1 MTAKKSQ
8 RKRPGLLSH
17 GRPPVA
23 GKPGASL
30 SAKATRTLIRTHHRL
45 QKARAQA
52 LADGKQQLVLE
63 LDQQIA
69 ANGGIESYQ
78 LASKKGQ
85 SKDRGGDSSKLL
97 VEWIQPVLRQLKGE
111 AGRLRLLEV
120 GALSTKN
127 ACSMVKVLDVTRIDL
142 NSQEEG
148 ILQQDFM
155 ERPLPKSDAE
165 RFHIISLSLVLNYVP
180 DPATR
185 GEMLLRTTKFLTQ
198 PTHLPQL
205 EKGGILPSLFLVLP
219 APCVLN
225 SRYFTEERLGAI
237 MTSIGYS
244 MSERKVTNKLV
255 YYLWNYDGTRKLEK
269 LNFRKELLNDG
280 RTRNNFTVTLN
291 RFKD

>member
-17 GRPPVA
+17 GRPPVV
-23 GKPGASL
+23 GKPAASL
-30 SAKATRTLIRTHHRL
+30 SAKATRTLIRTHHQL

-52 LADGKQQLVLE
+52 LAEGKEQLVLE
-63 LDQQIA
+63 LDQKIA

-97 VEWIQPVLRQLKGE
+97 IEWMQPVLRQLKGE
-111 AGRLRLLEV
+111 GGRLRLLEV

-127 ACSMVKVLDVTRIDL
+127 ACSMAKSLDVFRIDL

-148 ILQQDFM
+148 ILEQDFM

-165 RFHIISLSLVLNYVP
+165 KFHIISLSLVLNYVP
-180 DPATR
+180 DAATR
-185 GEMLLRTTKFLTQ
+185 GEMLRRTTKFLTQ
-198 PTHLPQL
+198 PNHLPQL
-205 EKGGILPSLFLVLP
+205 EEGKILPCLFLVLP
-219 APCVLN
+219 APCVSN

-244 MSERKVTNKLV
+244 MTERKVTNKLV
-255 YYLWNYDGTRKLEK
+255 YYLWTYHSMKKLGK

-280 RTRNNFTVTLN
+280 RTRNNFTVTLSN
-291 RFKD
+291 

>member
-1 MTAKKSQ
+1 MTAKKLQ
-8 RKRPGLLSH
+8 RKRPGSLSH
-17 GRPPVA
+17 GRPPLV
-23 GKPGASL
+23 GKPAASL

-127 ACSMVKVLDVTRIDL
+127 ACSMIKALDVTRIDL

-165 RFHIISLSLVLNYVP
+165 QFHIISLSLVLNYVP
-180 DPATR
+180 DAATR

-205 EKGGILPSLFLVLP
+205 EKGRILPSLFLVLP

-255 YYLWNYDGTRKLEK
+255 YYLWNYDGTRKPGR
-269 LNFRKELLNDG
+269 LNFRKEVLNDG

-291 RFKD
+291 KFSN